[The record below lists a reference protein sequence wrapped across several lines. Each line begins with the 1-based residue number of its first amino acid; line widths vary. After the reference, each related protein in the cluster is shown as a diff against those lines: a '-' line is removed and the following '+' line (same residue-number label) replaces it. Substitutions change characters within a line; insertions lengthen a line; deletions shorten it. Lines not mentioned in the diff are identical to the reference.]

1 MQKKRMVIALGHKD
15 LGFNLPEQYRAVQKT
30 AKLIVEFVRKG
41 YQIAIVF
48 SNAPQVGMIHTAMS
62 DLARHYPA
70 QYTKTPLAV
79 CSAMSQGLIGYDLQN
94 ALQAELAAN
103 GISRTV
109 STILTQVQA
118 DPYDEQFYA
127 PSKKVGKQMSR
138 EEAEAEEQNGNQT
151 AEIRPGVFMRV
162 VPSPVPQSIIEIDA
176 IRALLNQDQIVLA
189 CGGGGIP
196 VIRQGTCLRGA
207 AAVIEKDLAA
217 GLLAREVNADLLLI
231 TTAVEQVSLHFGK
244 PDARAIPQMTADEAR
259 QYIGEGHF
267 EFRSMLPKVQAAVD
281 FVEAGIGRRAIIT
294 TMEQAVRAE
303 AGEAG
308 TTIEDRKG
316 ENHGKVYDR

>member
-1 MQKKRMVIALGHKD
+1 MELEGECVMQKKRMVIALGHKD

-30 AKLIVEFVRKG
+30 AKLITEFVKKG

-62 DLARHYPA
+62 DLARHYPE

-94 ALQAELAAN
+94 ALQAELTAN

-109 STILTQVQA
+109 STILTQVQT

-127 PSKKVGKQMSR
+127 PSKKVGKQMTR
-138 EEAEAEEQNGNQT
+138 EEAEEEEQNGNLVT
-151 AEIRPGVFMRV
+151 EIRPGVFMRI
-162 VPSPVPQSIIEIDA
+162 VPSPLPQAIIEIDA

-196 VIRQGTCLRGA
+196 VIRQGTQLRGA
-207 AAVIEKDLAA
+207 AAVIEKDLTA

-231 TTAVEQVSLHFGK
+231 TTAVEQVSLHFGE
-244 PDARAIPQMTADEAR
+244 PDAAALSHMTAGEAR
-259 QYIGEGHF
+259 QYIDEGHF

-281 FVEAGIGRRAIIT
+281 FAEAGIGRRAIIT
-294 TMEQAVRAE
+294 TMEQALRAE

-308 TTIEDRKG
+308 TTITC
-316 ENHGKVYDR
+316 